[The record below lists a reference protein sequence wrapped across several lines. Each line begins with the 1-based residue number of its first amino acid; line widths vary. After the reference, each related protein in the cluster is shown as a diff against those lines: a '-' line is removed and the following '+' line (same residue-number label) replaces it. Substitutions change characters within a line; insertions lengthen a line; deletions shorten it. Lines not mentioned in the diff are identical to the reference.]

1 MINYIEILN
10 RQIKINGK
18 ETINLTFE
26 KYINNLL
33 IKDLTTYQGRINSI
47 KEKYNYRKLVPIY
60 ISLGLCLIPIC
71 NKKSINNLY
80 INIYSISSLTG
91 FTTITFKDNQIL
103 NVDKNIRTIKSYI
116 KRASI
121 ISKD

>member
-18 ETINLTFE
+18 KIINLTFE

-60 ISLGLCLIPIC
+60 IDLGLCLIPIC

-80 INIYSISSLTG
+80 INIHSISSLTG
-91 FTTITFKDNQIL
+91 CTTITFKDNQIL

>member
-18 ETINLTFE
+18 KIINLTFE